1 MKSRVCNIVEF
12 GFLTVA
18 VKIQRCKLIW
28 EMQAFSIDWMKCDHF
43 SLKLIE
49 LIVELIDELNGD
61 LKENK
66 LMN

>member
-1 MKSRVCNIVEF
+1 MMKKLSYQQEIFSVPRSFDRGTQGIAMSVLSCCCCCWK
-12 GFLTVA
+12 
-18 VKIQRCKLIW
+18 KI
-28 EMQAFSIDWMKCDHF
+28 F

>member
-1 MKSRVCNIVEF
+1 
-12 GFLTVA
+12 
-18 VKIQRCKLIW
+18 
-28 EMQAFSIDWMKCDHF
+28 MQAISIDWMKCDHF

-49 LIVELIDELNGD
+49 LIVESIDELNGD